1 MALGNYICV
10 NPAGPFPFSH
20 LLSFPQKSSGSSP
33 ITGSSPVSGSALD
46 GPSALL
52 VITGFFFFPI
62 EGKEKKHA
70 STSYSFEGLERM
82 TQWLREHVALAE
94 DPHLVASIHIAGL
107 MTVTPDPRALMP
119 FSGLFRHLYSLRHT
133 HTHTIIEN

>member
-1 MALGNYICV
+1 MVPLHY
-10 NPAGPFPFSH
+10 
-20 LLSFPQKSSGSSP
+20 LLSQ
-33 ITGSSPVSGSALD
+33 V
-46 GPSALL
+46 
-52 VITGFFFFPI
+52 FFFFPI